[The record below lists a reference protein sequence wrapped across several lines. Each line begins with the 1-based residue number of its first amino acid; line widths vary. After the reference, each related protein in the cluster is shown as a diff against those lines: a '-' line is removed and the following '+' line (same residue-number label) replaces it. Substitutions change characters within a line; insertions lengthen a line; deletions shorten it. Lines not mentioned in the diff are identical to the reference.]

1 MAANRT
7 TFCIQKSLF
16 QGISMEHCLTRF
28 GISTKSMHLIV
39 SSKAVYCLPEHMAL
53 DSGPVFAGI

>member
-1 MAANRT
+1 
-7 TFCIQKSLF
+7 
-16 QGISMEHCLTRF
+16 MEHCLTRF